1 MSVDFVFRGF
11 AETMT
16 QICLYQR
23 TVKAQTDM
31 ELKEL
36 LEQKEIRS
44 QRSLLSGARSVNRM
58 HFRKVLTGELDAFG
72 GSIQTIDECI
82 AATITHKNKQYQ
94 WLLAEAYEAFDK
106 FLTHSYV
113 FLGIE
118 QFDVWPLSDYGN
130 NRLSDLE
137 SMDWNARFE
146 LIKNKQTKATHIL
159 TQLRKCFPAFTKAET
174 SNALEINLKVL
185 MVMCQKFR
193 HHIVHDGGYINDPE
207 HLTKKILDEAA
218 VIGKARDAQEGFI
231 RSYMDQNEGRTIV
244 NLLEIASDEFP
255 LSGLGAHYDICDQLL
270 KLLVSY
276 AHLIKESTTT
286 STTST

>member
-11 AETMT
+11 AENMT

-23 TVKAQTDM
+23 TVKTQTDM

-36 LEQKEIRS
+36 FEQKAIRS
-44 QRSLLSGARSVNRM
+44 QRSILSGTRSASRM
-58 HFRKVLTGELDAFG
+58 YFRKALTGEHDTFG
-72 GSIQTIDECI
+72 GATRTIDECI
-82 AATITHKNKQYQ
+82 AATFVHKNKQYQ

-106 FLTHSYV
+106 FLTHSYI
-113 FLGIE
+113 FLGME

-137 SMDWNARFE
+137 SMNWNARFE
-146 LIKNKQTKATHIL
+146 LIKNKQSKATHIL
-159 TQLRKCFPAFTKAET
+159 TQLRKCFPVFAAAET

-185 MVMCQKFR
+185 IVMCQKFR
-193 HHIVHDGGYINDPE
+193 HHIVHDGGYINDPD
-207 HLTKKILDEAA
+207 HLTKKILDEAT
-218 VIGKARDAQEGFI
+218 VVGKERDAQEGFI
-231 RSYMDQNEGRTIV
+231 RSYIDQHDGRTGV
-244 NLLEIASDEFP
+244 NLLEIASEESP

-276 AHLIKESTTT
+276 AHLIKESTTA
-286 STTST
+286 STTSA